1 MGARESRELAG
12 DKPNERT
19 ALPVWAI
26 CLFIRIF
33 VVTGIHGVRF
43 PAVRL
48 KVCLLHPVT
57 RTAVPFWLSE
67 EFLYVSPTPR
77 YLLPVAADVISE
89 LKNHGILR
97 ALTTEANGWEP
108 GAVSTEVLRAQEEW
122 EAVESIQPET
132 GSQAR
137 SDQPGQLIS
146 FGEALQHFQTVDLSS
161 FKKRIQPT
169 IRRTGLAA
177 LRHRLFGPPKLH
189 QGLREERD
197 LVLTIAQCGLDS
209 QDPMHGRVLQT
220 IYKKL
225 TGSKFDCALLGDH
238 WEDLGFQGANPA
250 TDLRGAGFL
259 ALLHLLYLVMDSKT
273 LLMAQEILRLS
284 RHHIQQFP
292 FCLMS
297 VNITRIAIQALR
309 EECLSRECNRR
320 QQVIPVVNS
329 FYAATFLH
337 LAHVWRTQ
345 HKTISDSGFVLKDLE
360 MWAKK
365 SPRRLLKTLEIYL
378 AGVSKGQASLLGAQ
392 KCSGQQAPPSK
403 DLTFTGV
410 CDLPPPSSKGRWLI

>member
-1 MGARESRELAG
+1 MQEWVKSLGREDPLEEETATHSSILAWKIPWTEEPG
-12 DKPNERT
+12 RLQSVGSQRVDTTERLSMHSLRL
-19 ALPVWAI
+19 ALTNPSGKTDSNG
-26 CLFIRIF
+26 LQFQ
-33 VVTGIHGVRF
+33 
-43 PAVRL
+43 
-48 KVCLLHPVT
+48 
-57 RTAVPFWLSE
+57 E
-67 EFLYVSPTPR
+67 
-77 YLLPVAADVISE
+77 YLISE
-89 LKNHGILR
+89 LKNHSVLQ
-97 ALTTEANGWEP
+97 ALTAEANAWEP
-108 GAVSTEVLRAQEEW
+108 RVVSTEVLQAQEEW
-122 EAVESIQPET
+122 EAVESIHPET
-132 GSQAR
+132 GSRA
-137 SDQPGQLIS
+137 SMDQPGQLIS
-146 FGEALQHFQTVDLSS
+146 FSEALQHFQTVDLSS

-177 LRHRLFGPPKLH
+177 LRHYLFGPPKLH

-225 TGSKFDCALLGDH
+225 TGSKFDCALHGDH
-238 WEDLGFQGANPA
+238 WEDLGFQGTNPA

-273 LLMAQEILRLS
+273 LLMAREILRLS

-309 EECLSRECNRR
+309 EECLSRECNR
-320 QQVIPVVNS
+320 QQKVIPVVNS
-329 FYAATFLH
+329 FYAATFLR

-360 MWAKK
+360 MSAKK
-365 SPRRLLKTLEIYL
+365 SPRRLLKTLETYL
-378 AGVSKGQASLLGAQ
+378 AGVSKGQGSLLGTQ
-392 KCSGQQAPPSK
+392 KCSGPQAPHSK

-410 CDLPPPSSKGRWLI
+410 CDLPSHLSEGTWLI